1 MKTAPQL
8 LTEYLASIQDA
19 RATASLFAPDGALE
33 LPYLVSLGITSRV
46 VGPAAIEQF
55 IASLLEKVPDFA
67 FKNIRMLIETD
78 QQVFAEYEME
88 AQVLSTGKTYKQMYA
103 GRLVAKDGK
112 IALLRESLDTIAAAN
127 AFAP

>member
-1 MKTAPQL
+1 MKSAPKL
-8 LTEYLASIQDA
+8 LTEYLTSIQNS
-19 RATASLFAPDGALE
+19 RAAASLFAHDGALE
-33 LPYLVSLGITSRV
+33 LPYLASLGITNRV

-67 FKNIRMLIETD
+67 FKNVQMLIETRD
-78 QQVFAEYEME
+78 QVFAEYEME
-88 AQVLSTGKTYKQMYA
+88 AKVLSTGKTYKQLYA

>member
-1 MKTAPQL
+1 MKSAPEL
-8 LTEYLASIQDA
+8 LTEYLTSIQNA
-19 RATASLFAPDGALE
+19 RAAASLFARDGALE
-33 LPYLVSLGITSRV
+33 LPYLASLGIANRI

-67 FKNIRMLIETD
+67 FKNVQMLIETRD
-78 QQVFAEYEME
+78 QVFAEYEME
-88 AQVLSTGKTYKQMYA
+88 AKVLSTDKTYKQLYA